1 LKIRGISEIID
12 IAIEIAPNKGKSMS
26 IEKRRHFRK
35 SLHAE
40 ASIADVLGNTWSHI
54 HFLDI
59 SRTGAAFI
67 APEELVSGSSRTIR
81 FQLPSSD
88 KRINAI
94 CKIVHCAAHSYLPG
108 FRVGAEFVRID
119 TEDMELIDKFI
130 AADGDAT

>member
-1 LKIRGISEIID
+1 
-12 IAIEIAPNKGKSMS
+12 MS

-40 ASIADVLGNTWSHI
+40 ASIADVLGNTWSSI

-67 APEELVSGSSRTIR
+67 APDEVAAASSRMIR
-81 FQLPSSD
+81 FRLPTND
-88 KRINAI
+88 KQITAI
-94 CKIVHCAAHSYLPG
+94 CKIVHCAAHAYLPG

-119 TEDMELIDKFI
+119 VEDGDLIDQFI
-130 AADGDAT
+130 AADGE

>member
-1 LKIRGISEIID
+1 MTTSD
-12 IAIEIAPNKGKSMS
+12 
-26 IEKRRHFRK
+26 KRRHFRK

-40 ASIADVLGNTWSHI
+40 ASIADVLGNTWSGI

-67 APEELVSGSSRTIR
+67 APDELVGGSSRMIR
-81 FQLPSSD
+81 FRLPTSD
-88 KRINAI
+88 KQITVI

-119 TEDMELIDKFI
+119 AEDVDLIDQFI
-130 AADGDAT
+130 AADNGTNI